1 LNPRTVHF
9 STVANTPDSS
19 GGLAGGWCRGFTDPG
34 EVGMMRDGNTMANYI
49 LLYRIRKVVKKLLK
63 EKIADDELATTAKS
77 CLGCLA
83 DDISWEIHD
92 LIKEKYS
99 DD

>member
-19 GGLAGGWCRGFTDPG
+19 GGLAAGWCRGFTDPG